1 MSARDEGVI
10 KFECVWRPGDGPS
23 PSEIAVLDAWRCRCF
38 EMGLVGVSA
47 DGVGYGNL
55 SVRIGTTRTF
65 WITGSGTGALAK
77 LSPAHYARVL
87 DASPERNRVVCEGPV
102 SASSESMTHA
112 VLYAALPDTQVVIHV
127 HSASLWRSYVHRL
140 PTTADDI
147 PYGTPAM
154 CHAVAELSAIAKN
167 GVIVM
172 GGHEDGLIA
181 FGSTA
186 DEAGNRLL
194 QLLSRPRHV
203 P

>member
-1 MSARDEGVI
+1 MAGRDEGVI
-10 KFECVWRPGDGPS
+10 KFECVWHPGNGPQ
-23 PSEIAVLDAWRCRCF
+23 PSEIAALDAWRCRFF

-55 SVRIGTTRTF
+55 SVRIGTTHTF
-65 WITGSGTGALAK
+65 WITGSGTGALPK
-77 LSPAHYARVL
+77 LSPAHYTRVI
-87 DASPERNRVVCEGPV
+87 DALAERNRVVCEGPV
-102 SASSESMTHA
+102 QASSESMTHA
-112 VLYAALPDTQVVIHV
+112 VLYATLLDTQVVIHV
-127 HSASLWRSYVHRL
+127 HSAPLWRSFVHRL

-154 CHAVAELSAIAKN
+154 CRAVAELGATAKN

-181 FGSTA
+181 FGTAA

-194 QLLSRPRHV
+194 ELMSGPQHAA
-203 P
+203 